1 MATESWA
8 PVYVFAGARDSQIT
22 VDGFQTSAFGTAP
35 FGVVSFG
42 GTPGSIV
49 TEFWSAISASGT
61 TESWSSVSSTGTTES
76 WSSIST
82 A

>member
-8 PVYVFAGARDSQIT
+8 PVYVFSGARDSQIT

-42 GTPGSIV
+42 GSSDVGKEI
-49 TEFWSAISASGT
+49 WSTISASGT
-61 TESWSSVSSTGTTES
+61 TESWSAISTTTATES
-76 WSSIST
+76 WSEISP
-82 A
+82 

>member
-8 PVYVFAGARDSQIT
+8 PVYVFSGARDSQIT

-61 TESWSSVSSTGTTES
+61 TESWSAISTTTATES
-76 WSSIST
+76 WSEISP
-82 A
+82 

>member
-8 PVYVFAGARDSQIT
+8 PVYVFSGARDSQIT

-61 TESWSSVSSTGTTES
+61 TESWSN
-76 WSSIST
+76 IST